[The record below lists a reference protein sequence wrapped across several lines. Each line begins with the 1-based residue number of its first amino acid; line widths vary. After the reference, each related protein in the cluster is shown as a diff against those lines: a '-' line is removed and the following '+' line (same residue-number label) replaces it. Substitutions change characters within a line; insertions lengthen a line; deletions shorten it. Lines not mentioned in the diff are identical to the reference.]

1 MPTLETLPQ
10 TSDKLTL
17 ETLPEVAEVIV
28 VAPTVEETPV
38 VEEPKAKK

>member
-17 ETLPEVAEVIV
+17 ETLPEVAEVTVI
-28 VAPTVEETPV
+28 APPVEEAPV
-38 VEEPKAKK
+38 VEDPKAKK